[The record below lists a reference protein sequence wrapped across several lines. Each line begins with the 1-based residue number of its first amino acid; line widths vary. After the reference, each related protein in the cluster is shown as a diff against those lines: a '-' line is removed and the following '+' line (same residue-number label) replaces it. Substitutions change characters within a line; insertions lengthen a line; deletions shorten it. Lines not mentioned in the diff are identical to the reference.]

1 MIDSGIALFCDG
13 QPLAQTTELASVVWT
28 VIVVH
33 LRRQPHSA
41 LERDVCF
48 THESRHQ
55 ALQME
60 SLVSANSGHWRS
72 HLRKKERPPE
82 AFKYL

>member
-13 QPLAQTTELASVVWT
+13 QPLAQTTALASVVWT
-28 VIVVH
+28 V
-33 LRRQPHSA
+33 
-41 LERDVCF
+41 
-48 THESRHQ
+48 ESRHQ